1 MQILAHPPSVRP
13 GASSRGAALRPAAAS
28 PSLQLPLTPAPQSP
42 QGQPASVQAAPSQAA
57 PLQPA
62 PSPAAPSPESLHPSL
77 WRGSQLARSGQPC
90 LPTGHDAL
98 SAELPGGGWPMGTL
112 VDLLVSQPGIGEL
125 RLLQPVLNTLPPQ
138 RRIVLLQPPFIPQVA
153 SWSAWGLSSSQL
165 LWLKPDRTADA
176 LWAAEQVLKNGS
188 CGALLYWQPQIR
200 PESLRRLHLAAQSAD
215 TLFFLFRPAKVAQDA
230 SPSPLRLLLQPA
242 GDQVRIDIVKRRG
255 PSHDRPLFVTLGAP
269 SFGVKAPA
277 TVPATPVPA
286 TAATPAVP
294 GLPVTSS
301 IESDDALVDQRVPDA
316 PQPRRVVP
324 ELV

>member
-13 GASSRGAALRPAAAS
+13 GASSRGAALRPAVVP
-28 PSLQLPLTPAPQSP
+28 PSQLPLACAPQSP
-42 QGQPASVQAAPSQAA
+42 QAQPAT
-57 PLQPA
+57 L
-62 PSPAAPSPESLHPSL
+62 SPESLHPSL
-77 WRGSQLARSGQPC
+77 WRGSQLAQSGQPC

-98 SAELPGGGWPMGTL
+98 SAELPGGGWPTGTL

-138 RRIVLLQPPFIPQVA
+138 RRIVLLQPPFVPQVA

-255 PSHDRPLFVTLGAP
+255 PSHDRPLFVPLGAP
-269 SFGVKAPA
+269 SFGIKAPA
-277 TVPATPVPA
+277 TVPARPVP
-286 TAATPAVP
+286 
-294 GLPVTSS
+294 SS

>member
-1 MQILAHPPSVRP
+1 MPLPSV
-13 GASSRGAALRPAAAS
+13 
-28 PSLQLPLTPAPQSP
+28 QLPLAAAPQPSQAQAVSPLQPQLQPPQLQPPQSP
-42 QGQPASVQAAPSQAA
+42 
-57 PLQPA
+57 
-62 PSPAAPSPESLHPSL
+62 APSPESLHPSL

-98 SAELPGGGWPMGTL
+98 SAELPGGGWPTGTL

-125 RLLQPVLNTLPPQ
+125 RLLQPVLNALPPQ

-230 SPSPLRLLLQPA
+230 SPSPLRLLLHPA

-277 TVPATPVPA
+277 TVPATPLPA
-286 TAATPAVP
+286 TLAPAAPADRP
-294 GLPVTSS
+294 AAMSATARATAPLTGLPVPSS

>member
-13 GASSRGAALRPAAAS
+13 GASSRGAA
-28 PSLQLPLTPAPQSP
+28 
-42 QGQPASVQAAPSQAA
+42 SQ
-57 PLQPA
+57 
-62 PSPAAPSPESLHPSL
+62 PAAPSPESLHPSL

-269 SFGVKAPA
+269 SFGIKAPA

-286 TAATPAVP
+286 APATT
-294 GLPVTSS
+294 PVTSS

>member
-13 GASSRGAALRPAAAS
+13 GASSRGAS
-28 PSLQLPLTPAPQSP
+28 LPL
-42 QGQPASVQAAPSQAA
+42 
-57 PLQPA
+57 
-62 PSPAAPSPESLHPSL
+62 PSPESLHPSL

-98 SAELPGGGWPMGTL
+98 SAELPGGGWPTGTL

-125 RLLQPVLNTLPPQ
+125 RLLQPVLNALPPQ

-277 TVPATPVPA
+277 TIPSAPPASHPATSPA
-286 TAATPAVP
+286 LAPAAAPLT
-294 GLPVTSS
+294 GLPLTSS
-301 IESDDALVDQRVPDA
+301 TESDDALVDQRVFDA

>member
-1 MQILAHPPSVRP
+1 
-13 GASSRGAALRPAAAS
+13 
-28 PSLQLPLTPAPQSP
+28 
-42 QGQPASVQAAPSQAA
+42 
-57 PLQPA
+57 
-62 PSPAAPSPESLHPSL
+62 
-77 WRGSQLARSGQPC
+77 
-90 LPTGHDAL
+90 
-98 SAELPGGGWPMGTL
+98 
-112 VDLLVSQPGIGEL
+112 
-125 RLLQPVLNTLPPQ
+125 
-138 RRIVLLQPPFIPQVA
+138 
-153 SWSAWGLSSSQL
+153 
-165 LWLKPDRTADA
+165 LWLKPERAADA

-255 PSHDRPLFVTLGAP
+255 PSHDRPLFLTLGTP

-277 TVPATPVPA
+277 TVPATAVPA
-286 TAATPAVP
+286 TAVPATPAP
-294 GLPVTSS
+294 AAPATRPAAMPAGASATAPLTALPLVGQHLPSS
-301 IESDDALVDQRVPDA
+301 IESDDARVDQRLPDA